1 MKYHSFPPRYN
12 HLIRKMRARMRRRW
26 QLESEISHRLISFQA
41 IPLLPSLLT
50 ALFAALF
57 TTLFT
62 ANAFASNLGDTARQL
77 ADRVAAVTGPGSIAL
92 EVANRSSLDEK
103 AVREVKGALQ
113 GELRAQ
119 GVRMVSADQAMGAVN
134 VVLSESLREFVWTA
148 EITIGTDS
156 PRVVLASL
164 PRSAAGSTLATA

>member
-1 MKYHSFPPRYN
+1 M
-12 HLIRKMRARMRRRW
+12 
-26 QLESEISHRLISFQA
+26 
-41 IPLLPSLLT
+41 
-50 ALFAALF
+50 F

-62 ANAFASNLGDTARQL
+62 ANARASNLGDTARQL

-92 EVANRSSLDEK
+92 DVSNRSSLDDK
-103 AVREVKGALQ
+103 SVREVKSALQ

-119 GVRMVSADQAMGAVN
+119 GVRTVSADQAMGAVN

-164 PRSAAGSTLATA
+164 PRSSGSALSAALPITLKKLPLFSQADRILDAALVD